1 MLIGFLG
8 DLHGRVFLALAVLAT
23 WQRRAGR
30 RFDLI
35 VQVGDLGAFPRPVAS
50 DANPHLVADPA
61 ENDFSRLLAADGAL
75 ADRLRQVRAELGRA
89 VHFLRGNHEDFDYLR
104 SLAADPATG
113 TAAADPFDLYRYVP
127 DGAIL
132 RCGDLRVAALGGV
145 EEQTGDAGIDLRA
158 YDALLAMG
166 AGAFD
171 VLAAHEGHYGSSTG
185 YLGDTHGSPMVSR
198 LVAATRPRYLVF
210 GHAH

>member
-8 DLHGRVFLALAVLAT
+8 DLHGRVFLALAVLVT

-50 DANPHLVADPA
+50 DANPHVATDPA

-75 ADRLRQVRAELGRA
+75 ADRLRRVRAELGRA

-104 SLAADPATG
+104 SLAVDPATG
-113 TAAADPFDLYRYVP
+113 TAGADPSICTVTSRTAPSCVAVTCASRP
-127 DGAIL
+127 WAGRRSAAEVL
-132 RCGDLRVAALGGV
+132 RRFGSRERQHHPLGN
-145 EEQTGDAGIDLRA
+145 QITR
-158 YDALLAMG
+158 
-166 AGAFD
+166 
-171 VLAAHEGHYGSSTG
+171 EGE
-185 YLGDTHGSPMVSR
+185 PV
-198 LVAATRPRYLVF
+198 LVAT
-210 GHAH
+210 GHG